1 MECFDV
7 YRICLDRLVSIS
19 LQLDYESHEVQAER
33 VHMVHCLDTW
43 GWLKEVEEESFD
55 GRSKDV
61 VQVSELFF
69 LEFEWV
75 FLVRRQLRIHIIG
88 F

>member
-1 MECFDV
+1 
-7 YRICLDRLVSIS
+7 
-19 LQLDYESHEVQAER
+19 
-33 VHMVHCLDTW
+33 MVHCLDTW
-43 GWLKEVEEESFD
+43 GWLKEAEEESFD

-61 VQVSELFF
+61 VQVSEFFF

-75 FLVRRQLRIHIIG
+75 FLVRRQLRIQIIG